1 VRRAVVGLGAGGHAK
16 VIIEILLADGR
27 YDLVG
32 CLEAN
37 PSRVGESVLGVPI
50 LGDDDLLADLIQ
62 QGASHFFVGAGH
74 VRDGSTQRRLF
85 ELGGG
90 AGLAPVT
97 VIHSSAIVSPSATV
111 GRGATILAGALLN
124 TCAVIGDNVVL
135 NSAAI
140 VEHDCVVGDHVHIAS
155 GACLAGGVSVGQGS
169 LVGAGA
175 VVRQGVTVGPEV
187 IVGAGAVVV
196 SDVPSGT
203 TVVGVP
209 ARPLRTR

>member
-1 VRRAVVGLGAGGHAK
+1 VSQTVVGLGAGGHAK
-16 VIIEILLADGR
+16 VIIEILKADDR

-32 CLEAN
+32 CLEPA

-50 LGDDDLLADLIQ
+50 LGDDDLLGELVE
-62 QGASHFFVGAGH
+62 QGVSHFFVGAGH

-85 ELGGG
+85 ELGSA

-97 VIHSSAIVSPSATV
+97 VIHSAAIVSPSATV
-111 GRGATILAGALLN
+111 GRGATILAGAILN
-124 TCAVIGDNVVL
+124 TGAVIGDNVVL

-140 VEHDCVVGDHVHIAS
+140 VEHDCVVGDHVHVAS
-155 GACLAGGVSVGQGS
+155 GACLAGGVSVGRGS

-175 VVRQGVTVGPEV
+175 VVRQGVMIGRDV

-196 SDVPSGT
+196 SDVPAGT